1 MSASLSNLYHWCR
14 QYYPGKNRYGQK
26 YCGPTKGVIVYAD
39 RITELDFTKHESTM
53 LISQADGPN
62 VVAIG
67 TLCVQGWSL
76 TWGNPCGGTSHVT
89 NKDLNTAVEQAR
101 VQVQAEIDEEAAIKA
116 DPVKDLERCLQRHDW
131 TYQYSDDHRYWV
143 AGEASARRIQ
153 ELMEI
158 VPEKV
163 GRALFKKYKDKK

>member
-39 RITELDFTKHESTM
+39 RITELD
-53 LISQADGPN
+53 
-62 VVAIG
+62 
-67 TLCVQGWSL
+67 
-76 TWGNPCGGTSHVT
+76 SHVT

-101 VQVQAEIDEEAAIKA
+101 VQVQAEIDEESAIKA